1 MTSGLPLRTMQRH
14 MSLTFSADPA
24 RRRAIEMTDDL
35 LARLRIEHAFV
46 GSVAR
51 AAWLGD
57 PVEGSV
63 DVLAMVGSDRKA
75 QIPMMASN
83 RGFELD
89 RDAIEAAD
97 ELDLVPLSVVHDG
110 ERVRIHVLVASNS
123 LYARMVTGSVEAR
136 VEELAVRVV
145 NAEDLALL
153 VMMSSEDGERGV
165 RQLIDAAGADFD
177 LTRFNDRLVSIGLQ
191 RRVVLP

>member
-1 MTSGLPLRTMQRH
+1 MQRH

-75 QIPMMASN
+75 QIPMMAGN

-123 LYARMVTGSVEAR
+123 LYARMVTGSVEAHF
-136 VEELAVRVV
+136 EELAVRVV